1 VRENAG
7 VRPQAEHAHEAVVV
21 FGADVDAAAFL
32 KDAQRRRVLDAGP
45 TDDLAPGQRFVCP
58 LHTRQRGF
66 GADAAAPRRL
76 KEAVAEVEAVVVGVV
91 AKAAPAEERAVIE
104 VLDRPAAPPPRVLRE
119 DAVAEDRA
127 GGVEVDRAFSDIARD
142 LRIGVEVDEVL
153 RVDIAAR
160 EQTHAQAPGR
170 EDRRHRRGVFL
181 VLRAA

>member
-1 VRENAG
+1 M
-7 VRPQAEHAHEAVVV
+7 
-21 FGADVDAAAFL
+21 
-32 KDAQRRRVLDAGP
+32 
-45 TDDLAPGQRFVCP
+45 
-58 LHTRQRGF
+58 
-66 GADAAAPRRL
+66 
-76 KEAVAEVEAVVVGVV
+76 
-91 AKAAPAEERAVIE
+91 
-104 VLDRPAAPPPRVLRE
+104 LRE

-181 VLRAA
+181 VLRYFC